1 MFDAIQS
8 NIKKAIFF
16 DFGDTL
22 ASTNPPYLI
31 RLALAF
37 RDCGYDVSDEA
48 FESAYLKTDYEIHKK
63 YLEKGTISP
72 LEYREWFFPKL
83 CKRLSLEGESRTIRE
98 RIRTA
103 LREIGYTRSALP
115 GAVELIEML
124 KDRGLILGVISNNDG
139 TTHEKCEEVGIKDYF
154 DIIADST
161 NLGFVKPD
169 SRIFRFVLE
178 KLNIPSSEALH
189 IGDLYGSDVLGGRN
203 AGLDVIWF
211 NTRPIQRL
219 DGTQILEVKSL
230 SEIVRGLGT

>member
-1 MFDAIQS
+1 MFDLIQS
-8 NIKKAIFF
+8 NLKKAVFF

-31 RLALAF
+31 RLAMAF
-37 RDCGYDVSDEA
+37 RDSGYDVSDDD

-63 YLEKGTISP
+63 YLARGTISP

-83 CKRLSLEGESRTIRE
+83 CRHLSLEGESITIRE

-103 LREIGYTRSALP
+103 MRGIDYTRSALP
-115 GAVELIEML
+115 GAVELIELL

-139 TTHEKCEEVGIKDYF
+139 TTQEKCEEVGIKDYF

-169 SRIFRFVLE
+169 SRIFQFVLE
-178 KLNIPSSEALH
+178 KLNISSSEALH

-203 AGLDVIWF
+203 AGLDVIWL
-211 NTRPIQRL
+211 NKRPIQRL
-219 DGTQILEVKSL
+219 DGTQILEVKNL
-230 SEIVRGLGT
+230 SEIVRQLGT

>member
-1 MFDAIQS
+1 MFKTIQS
-8 NIKKAIFF
+8 NLKKAIFF

-37 RDCGYDVSDEA
+37 RDCGYHVSDDD
-48 FESAYLKTDYEIHKK
+48 FESAYLKTDYEVHKK
-63 YLEKGTISP
+63 YMERGTISP

-83 CKRLSLEGESRTIRE
+83 CKHLSLEGESRIIRE

-103 LREIGYTRSALP
+103 LRGIDYTRSALP
-115 GAVELIEML
+115 GAIELIELL

-139 TTHEKCEEVGIKDYF
+139 TTQEKCEEVGLKNYF

-169 SRIFRFVLE
+169 SRIFQFVLE
-178 KLNIPSSEALH
+178 KLNISSSEALH
-189 IGDLYGSDVLGGRN
+189 IGDLYGSDVLGGLN
-203 AGLDVIWF
+203 AGLDVIWL
-211 NTRPIQRL
+211 NKRRIQRL
-219 DGTQILEVKSL
+219 DGAQILEVKSL
-230 SEIVRGLGT
+230 SEIIAQLQA

>member
-1 MFDAIQS
+1 MFDTIQS

-37 RDCGYDVSDEA
+37 RDCGYDVSDDD

-63 YLEKGTISP
+63 YLERGTISP

-83 CKRLSLEGESRTIRE
+83 CRHLSLEGDSRTIRDK
-98 RIRTA
+98 IRTA
-103 LREIGYTRSALP
+103 LRGIGYTRSVLP
-115 GAVELIEML
+115 GAVELIELL
-124 KDRGLILGVISNNDG
+124 KARGLILGVISNNDG
-139 TTHEKCEEVGIKDYF
+139 TTQEKCEEVGIKDYF

-161 NLGFVKPD
+161 NLGIVKPD
-169 SRIFRFVLE
+169 SRIFQFVLD
-178 KLNIPSSEALH
+178 KLDISSSEALH

-203 AGLDVIWF
+203 AGLDVIWL
-211 NTRPIQRL
+211 NKRPIQRL

-230 SEIVRGLGT
+230 SEIVKQLGT

>member
-8 NIKKAIFF
+8 NLKKAIFF

-22 ASTNPPYLI
+22 ASTDPPYLI

-37 RDCGYDVSDEA
+37 RDCGYDVTDND
-48 FESAYLKTDYEIHKK
+48 FESAYLKADYEIHKK
-63 YLEKGTISP
+63 YIERGTISP

-83 CKRLSLEGESRTIRE
+83 CKHLSLEGEARTIRE

-103 LREIGYTRSALP
+103 LKGIGYTRSVLP
-115 GAVELIEML
+115 GAVELIELL

-139 TTHEKCEEVGIKDYF
+139 TTREKCEEVGIKHYF

-169 SRIFRFVLE
+169 SRIFQFVLE
-178 KLNIPSSEALH
+178 KLNIPSWEALH

-211 NTRPIQRL
+211 NTRRIQRL
-219 DGTQILEVKSL
+219 DGTKILEVKSL
-230 SEIVRGLGT
+230 SEIIRQLGT

>member
-1 MFDAIQS
+1 MVESIRS
-8 NIKKAIFF
+8 NLKKAIFF

-37 RDCGYDVSDEA
+37 RACGYDVSDDQ
-48 FESAYLKTDYEIHKK
+48 FESAYVRTDYEIHRK
-63 YLEKGTISP
+63 YMKRGRISP

-83 CKRLSLEGESRTIRE
+83 CKYLSLEGESKIIRD
-98 RIRTA
+98 RIRLA
-103 LREIGYTRSALP
+103 LGEISYTRSALP
-115 GAVELIEML
+115 GAVELVGLL
-124 KDRGLILGVISNNDG
+124 KNMGFILSVISNNDG
-139 TTHEKCEEVGIKDYF
+139 RTGEKLEEVGIKGYF

-178 KLNIPSSEALH
+178 KLGISPSEALH

-203 AGLDVIWF
+203 AGLDVIWL
-211 NTRPIQRL
+211 NERRVDKLDETR
-219 DGTQILEVKSL
+219 ILEVKNL
-230 SEIVRGLGT
+230 SEIAARLQS

>member
-8 NIKKAIFF
+8 NLKKAIFF

-31 RLALAF
+31 RLALSF
-37 RDCGYDVSDEA
+37 RECGYDVSDDD

-63 YLEKGTISP
+63 YLERGTISP

-83 CKRLSLEGESRTIRE
+83 CKHLSLEGESATIRE

-103 LREIGYTRSALP
+103 MRWIDYTRSTLP
-115 GAVELIEML
+115 GAVELIQLL

-139 TTHEKCEEVGIKDYF
+139 TTREKCEEVGIKDYF

-169 SRIFRFVLE
+169 SRIFQFVLD
-178 KLNIPSSEALH
+178 KLNISSSDALH

-203 AGLDVIWF
+203 AGLDVIWL
-211 NTRPIQRL
+211 NKRPIQRL

-230 SEIVRGLGT
+230 SEIIRQFGT

>member
-1 MFDAIQS
+1 MFKTIQS
-8 NIKKAIFF
+8 NLKKAIFF

-37 RDCGYDVSDEA
+37 RDCGYHVSDGD
-48 FESAYLKTDYEIHKK
+48 FESAYLKTDYEVHKK
-63 YLEKGTISP
+63 YMERGTISP

-83 CKRLSLEGESRTIRE
+83 CKHLSLEGESRIIRE

-103 LREIGYTRSALP
+103 LRGIDYTRSALP
-115 GAVELIEML
+115 GANELIELL

-139 TTHEKCEEVGIKDYF
+139 TTQEKCEEVGIKNYF

-169 SRIFRFVLE
+169 SRIFQFVLE
-178 KLNIPSSEALH
+178 KLNISSSEALH
-189 IGDLYGSDVLGGRN
+189 IGDLYGSDVLGGLN
-203 AGLDVIWF
+203 AGLDVIWL
-211 NTRPIQRL
+211 NKRRIQRL
-219 DGTQILEVKSL
+219 DSTQILEVKSL
-230 SEIVRGLGT
+230 SEITKQLGT

>member
-1 MFDAIQS
+1 MFKTIQS
-8 NIKKAIFF
+8 NLKKAIFF

-37 RDCGYDVSDEA
+37 RDCGYHVSDDD
-48 FESAYLKTDYEIHKK
+48 FESAYLKTDYEVQKK
-63 YLEKGTISP
+63 YMERGTISP

-83 CKRLSLEGESRTIRE
+83 CKHLSLEGESRIIRE

-103 LREIGYTRSALP
+103 LRGIDYTRSALP
-115 GAVELIEML
+115 GAIELIELL

-139 TTHEKCEEVGIKDYF
+139 TTQEKCEEVGIKNYF

-169 SRIFRFVLE
+169 SRIFQFVLE
-178 KLNIPSSEALH
+178 KLNISSSEALH
-189 IGDLYGSDVLGGRN
+189 IGDLYGSDVLGGLN
-203 AGLDVIWF
+203 AGLDVIWL
-211 NTRPIQRL
+211 NKRRIQRL

-230 SEIVRGLGT
+230 SEIIAQLQA

>member
-1 MFDAIQS
+1 MFKTIQS
-8 NIKKAIFF
+8 NLKKAIFF

-37 RDCGYDVSDEA
+37 RDCGYHVSDGD
-48 FESAYLKTDYEIHKK
+48 FESAYLKTDYEVHKK
-63 YLEKGTISP
+63 YMERGTISP

-83 CKRLSLEGESRTIRE
+83 CKHLSLEGESRIIRE

-103 LREIGYTRSALP
+103 LRGIDYTRSALP
-115 GAVELIEML
+115 GANELIELL

-139 TTHEKCEEVGIKDYF
+139 TTQEKCEEVGIKNYF

-169 SRIFRFVLE
+169 SRIFQFVLE
-178 KLNIPSSEALH
+178 KLNISSSEALH
-189 IGDLYGSDVLGGRN
+189 IGDLYGSDVLGGLN
-203 AGLDVIWF
+203 AGLDVIWL
-211 NTRPIQRL
+211 NKRRIQRL
-219 DGTQILEVKSL
+219 DSTQMLEVKSL
-230 SEIVRGLGT
+230 SEITKQLGT

>member
-1 MFDAIQS
+1 MFKTIQS
-8 NIKKAIFF
+8 NLKKAIFF

-37 RDCGYDVSDEA
+37 RDCGYHVSDDD
-48 FESAYLKTDYEIHKK
+48 FESAYLKTDYEVHKK
-63 YLEKGTISP
+63 YMERGTISP

-83 CKRLSLEGESRTIRE
+83 CKHLSLKGESKMIRE

-103 LREIGYTRSALP
+103 LRGIDYTRSALP
-115 GAVELIEML
+115 GAIELIELL

-139 TTHEKCEEVGIKDYF
+139 TTQEKCEEVGIKNYF

-169 SRIFRFVLE
+169 SRIFQFVLE
-178 KLNIPSSEALH
+178 KLNISSSEALH
-189 IGDLYGSDVLGGRN
+189 IGDLYGSDVLGGLN
-203 AGLDVIWF
+203 AGLDVIWL
-211 NTRPIQRL
+211 NKRRIQRL
-219 DGTQILEVKSL
+219 DGAQILEVKSL
-230 SEIVRGLGT
+230 SEIVEQLGT

>member
-1 MFDAIQS
+1 MFETIQS
-8 NIKKAIFF
+8 NLKKAIFF

-37 RDCGYDVSDEA
+37 RDCGYHVSDDE
-48 FESAYLKTDYEIHKK
+48 FESAYLKTDYEVHKK
-63 YLEKGTISP
+63 YLERGTISP

-83 CKRLSLEGESRTIRE
+83 CKHLSLEGESRIIRE
-98 RIRTA
+98 RIRAA
-103 LREIGYTRSALP
+103 LRGIDYTRSALP
-115 GAVELIEML
+115 GAIELIELL
-124 KDRGLILGVISNNDG
+124 KDRGLVLGVISNNDG
-139 TTHEKCEEVGIKDYF
+139 TTQEKCEEVGIKNYF

-169 SRIFRFVLE
+169 SRIFQFALE
-178 KLNIPSSEALH
+178 KLNISSSEALH

-203 AGLDVIWF
+203 AGLDVIWL
-211 NTRPIQRL
+211 NKRRIQRL

-230 SEIVRGLGT
+230 SEIIAQLQA